1 MDDCEPPPHKKIRP
15 NFCELFS
22 EDDELKKVEERRAE
36 NNGKDGITE
45 KEGQLE
51 NLARG
56 CFFEVLP
63 VDTDESCEKKDDRF
77 D

>member
-1 MDDCEPPPHKKIRP
+1 MDDCEPPPYKKIRP
-15 NFCELFS
+15 NFSEMFS
-22 EDDELKKVEERRAE
+22 EDDELKKVEERRVE

-51 NLARG
+51 NLARD
-56 CFFEVLP
+56 CFGEGLA
-63 VDTDESCEKKDDRF
+63 VDTDESCEKKDVRF